1 MKLSRKG
8 YLTGSFLLGT
18 MDLKKHEVEI
28 EQTDDAISIHVDGKL
43 FAIRYENNIS
53 NERRLNIMTEV
64 ECAKKARNIVE
75 DIDNTVDAISKQ
87 VCETHDRLLS
97 LNTAILGTNPVLDST
112 KEKED
117 SPDLSGYIQL
127 HLQKLGDI
135 SRQLVEVSKLLKPLE
150 EQFLGK

>member
-1 MKLSRKG
+1 MP
-8 YLTGSFLLGT
+8 
-18 MDLKKHEVEI
+18 
-28 EQTDDAISIHVDGKL
+28 
-43 FAIRYENNIS
+43 
-53 NERRLNIMTEV
+53 EV

-75 DIDNTVDAISKQ
+75 DIDNTADAISKQ

-97 LNTAILGTNPVLDST
+97 LNKAILGDNRLSDGI
-112 KEKED
+112 KED

-150 EQFLGK
+150 KHFLGK